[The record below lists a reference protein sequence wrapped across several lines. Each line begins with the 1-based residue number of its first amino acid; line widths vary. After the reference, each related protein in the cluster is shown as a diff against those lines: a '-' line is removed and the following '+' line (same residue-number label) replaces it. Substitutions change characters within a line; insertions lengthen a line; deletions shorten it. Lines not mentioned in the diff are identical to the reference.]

1 FPDRALAMMRD
12 GLNLAKTLDHPL
24 GIVMGEQWLAIIHL
38 FRGEAREAGPIL
50 DHAIRV
56 ASDASIPHGMWA
68 NFLSGWALT
77 LDGRAR
83 HGVSRALSDF
93 EAVGAAGQEALR
105 PYYTGVL
112 ADMCGAAG
120 RLDDGL
126 RFVDKAIAVASSQDS
141 QWCLAE
147 LHRIKGE
154 LMLARGEL

>member
-1 FPDRALAMMRD
+1 VTKQATQRSRAPS
-12 GLNLAKTLDHPL
+12 LD
-24 GIVMGEQWLAIIHL
+24 GEQWVAIIHL

-56 ASDASIPHGMWA
+56 ASDAGIPRGMWA
-68 NFLSGWALT
+68 NFLSGWALS
-77 LDGRAR
+77 LNGRASE
-83 HGVSRALSDF
+83 GVSRALSDF

-126 RFVDKAIAVASSQDS
+126 RFVDEAIAVA
-141 QWCLAE
+141 
-147 LHRIKGE
+147 
-154 LMLARGEL
+154 